1 MKLPWFLAGKDRGIY
16 DSRNKFNNILA
27 LLYSMDIQKITI
39 IKIRKPLKNDI
50 NEELQWLGTSLGLF
64 SLRDRDKS
72 CFRIFIELLKSTK
85 KQRGLSS
92 DEIAYRLK
100 ISRGTV
106 IHHIKKLKSSG
117 LVVLDNKK
125 YLLRVDNLSLLV
137 DEVKSDIERAYDDL
151 KDVAKDIDLKLGL

>member
-1 MKLPWFLAGKDRGIY
+1 
-16 DSRNKFNNILA
+16 
-27 LLYSMDIQKITI
+27 MDMNMDMQKITI
-39 IKIRKPLKNDI
+39 IRLRKPMKKDI

-85 KQRGLSS
+85 KHRGLSS

-106 IHHIKKLKSSG
+106 IHHIKKLKGSG
-117 LVVLDNKK
+117 LVVIDNKR

-137 DEVKSDIERAYDDL
+137 DEVKHDLERAYEDL
-151 KDVAKDIDLKLGL
+151 RDVAKDIDLKLGL